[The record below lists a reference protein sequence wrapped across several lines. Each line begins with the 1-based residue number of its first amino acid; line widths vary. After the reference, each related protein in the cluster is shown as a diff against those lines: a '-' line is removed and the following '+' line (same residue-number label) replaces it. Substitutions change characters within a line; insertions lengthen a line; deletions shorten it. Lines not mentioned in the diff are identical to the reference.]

1 MIKKII
7 TNLFPFSLYLALAIA
22 LVSLMGSLM
31 LSGILHFDPCEL
43 CWYQRIAMYPLVPII
58 YAGIIK
64 KDTKNLPAYVLPLA
78 IIGAALA
85 LYQTLMQ
92 WGIISEKIIQCT
104 GGASCTTKYLNWLG
118 FIDISFLS
126 FLAFGSI
133 IILMLIFIKGNN
145 K

>member
-1 MIKKII
+1 
-7 TNLFPFSLYLALAIA
+7 
-22 LVSLMGSLM
+22 M
-31 LSGILHFDPCEL
+31 LSGILHFTPCEL

-64 KDTKNLPAYVLPLA
+64 KDTTNLPIYVLPLA
-78 IIGAALA
+78 ILGAVLA

-92 WGIISEKIIQCT
+92 WGVISEKVIQCT
-104 GGASCTTKYLNWLG
+104 GGTSCTTKYINWFG
-118 FIDISFLS
+118 FIDIPFLS

-133 IILMLIFIKGNN
+133 IVLMLIFIKGNN